1 MTLTH
6 FATLEWADAATDFH
20 RHHGLTERGE
30 EIVREMNRLGMFVDL
45 SHVSAETMKDALR
58 VSRAPV
64 IFSHSSARAINS
76 HPRNVPDEVLGLLP
90 QNGGVVMVNFIAT
103 YVSRGGPAWAARRDS
118 VAERLRAELDDEAE
132 IDRRLAAWVRRY
144 PKPRGTVVDV
154 ADHID
159 HIRAVAGI
167 DHIGMGSDFYGE
179 PLEMSVGLEDA
190 STNNLGDKSDTDS
203 HPSRSQTRSPD
214 GRVYLAHGRGHEGH

>member
-1 MTLTH
+1 MRHSAIHYSRTDRRHLQAWRDWLDHPTLDDYWRQQLYQEKL
-6 FATLEWADAATDFH
+6 LETSAPALHISGWYDDVLVGTTENFIN
-20 RHHGLTERGE
+20 LTK
-30 EIVREMNRLGMFVDL
+30 
-45 SHVSAETMKDALR
+45 HAEDPE
-58 VSRAPV
+58 VAPV

-132 IDRRLAAWVRRY
+132 IDRRLAACVRRY

-154 ADHID
+154 AHHID

-167 DHIGMGSDFYGE
+167 DHVGMGSDFYGE

-190 STNNLGDKSDTDS
+190 STYNLGAQK
-203 HPSRSQTRSPD
+203 
-214 GRVYLAHGRGHEGH
+214 